1 MTRGGHRAGWVGLL
15 AACVLAPLS
24 AHAEL
29 WATAGGRAGSLV
41 VAAVD
46 AGTLVQ
52 TDGVRSGWLYWVT
65 SAPDGGIASVRSMR
79 YWWKCDTQQR
89 ALRQWADHDPT
100 TLDVRGRGTPNEALA
115 APTPAVTD
123 QAVLQFVCAYDIGAH
138 LSAPQT
144 VFTRVEGSGPAPIL
158 DFAERYFGWWVSQRR

>member
-1 MTRGGHRAGWVGLL
+1 MTTGGSSKVVAAVL
-15 AACVLAPLS
+15 AAALFAPV
-24 AHAEL
+24 AARAEL
-29 WATAGGRAGSLV
+29 WATAGGRSGSLV

-89 ALRQWADHDPT
+89 AVRQWADHDPT

-115 APTPAVTD
+115 DPSPVVTD
-123 QAVLQFVCAYDIGAH
+123 RDVLQFVCAYDIGARQ
-138 LSAPQT
+138 SAPQT

-158 DFAERYFGWWVSQRR
+158 DFAERYFGWWVAQRR